1 MNKVR
6 FTMLEIQRM
15 MELMQMHETNL
26 IDIEF
31 QNGSIGTVVSAKA
44 VKDGAKSVPITDFDS
59 W

>member
-6 FTMLEIQRM
+6 FTKLEIQRM

-26 IDIEF
+26 IDVEY
-31 QNGSIGTVVSAKA
+31 QSGSIGTVVSAKA
-44 VKDGAKSVPITDFDS
+44 VKEGAKMVPITDFDS

>member
-1 MNKVR
+1 
-6 FTMLEIQRM
+6 MLEIQRM

-26 IDIEF
+26 IDVEYES
-31 QNGSIGTVVSAKA
+31 GSIGTVVSAKA